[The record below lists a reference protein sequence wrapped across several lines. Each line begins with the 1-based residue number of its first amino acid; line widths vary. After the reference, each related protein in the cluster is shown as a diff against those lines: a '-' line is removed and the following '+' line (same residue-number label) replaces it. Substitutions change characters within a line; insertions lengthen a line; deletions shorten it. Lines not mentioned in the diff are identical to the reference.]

1 LIRQPTHLPVDSS
14 AGRLRT
20 ERRKSRGVRADPG
33 CLECFLEDIG
43 EAARLLVDDEE
54 RRRRFMLECA
64 RFLDAA
70 IDTLH
75 TPSYFIT
82 HLHRLLKQETGI
94 ETPFADERR
103 RTNEAGMRLAR
114 VVRARAARLGDDE
127 RLALLIRWATI
138 ANSLDFRTAGVG
150 YSFDIDRV
158 TASLEAGL
166 EAAPEA
172 DETERVV
179 RALGAASR
187 VLYILDNVGEIALDR
202 LLIEELHAR
211 GKQVT
216 AATRGGPITSDVTP
230 DDARAVGICEIAD
243 RLITT
248 GPDTLGIPFEE
259 MSPEFE
265 EALGGHDILIS
276 KGQANFY
283 ALSECRDGL
292 AFAPIAFLL
301 TTKCERAA
309 AELGVSPK
317 SMAIK
322 LL

>member
-1 LIRQPTHLPVDSS
+1 M
-14 AGRLRT
+14 A
-20 ERRKSRGVRADPG
+20 ERRKSRGVRAEPR

-43 EAARLLVDDEE
+43 EAARLLVDDED
-54 RRRRFMLECA
+54 RRRRFMLECT
-64 RFLDAA
+64 RFLDEAF
-70 IDTLH
+70 DNLH

-82 HLHRLLKQETGI
+82 QLHRRLKRETGV

-114 VVRARAARLGDDE
+114 EVCARAAGLEGDE

-150 YSFDIDRV
+150 YSFDVDQLAAR
-158 TASLEAGL
+158 LEAGL
-166 EAAPEA
+166 DAAPEA

-179 RALGAASR
+179 RALGAANR

-211 GKQVT
+211 GKQIT

-230 DDARAVGICEIAD
+230 EDARAVGIDEVAD

-248 GPDTLGIPFEE
+248 GPDTLGIPLEE

-265 EALGGHDILIS
+265 EALGSHDIIIS

-292 AFAPIAFLL
+292 VSSPIALLL
-301 TTKCERAA
+301 TTKCELAA
-309 AELGVSPK
+309 RELGVSPK
-317 SMAIK
+317 SMVIR